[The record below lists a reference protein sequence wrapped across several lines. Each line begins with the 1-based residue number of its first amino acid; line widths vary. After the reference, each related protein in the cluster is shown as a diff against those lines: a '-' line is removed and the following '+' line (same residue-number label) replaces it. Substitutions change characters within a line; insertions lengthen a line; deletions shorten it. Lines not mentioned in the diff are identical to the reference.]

1 VDRGDLARVH
11 SALRPQIPAS
21 DLTRLSTRP
30 VARRAAL
37 VAGVVLVEAALLSWL
52 WLRGGGLEPK
62 AAPVPF
68 TAAAHHKPNPPTVL
82 FILTDDQR
90 WDALGYMPIVHREI
104 AARGVTFANA
114 FVSNSLCCPSR
125 SSILTGDYSHTT
137 RVYREIPPYG
147 RFEWLDDRSTVAT
160 WLHGAGYHTGL
171 FGKYIDGYQIPG
183 LKGYVP
189 PGWDRWV
196 AFLHSAY
203 YGYRLS
209 IDGTVHTPDDEPKDY
224 STSVLTHQAVSFIR
238 GTKGPLFVYFA
249 PAAPHAPAIP
259 APRDVDAF
267 AKMKPWRPPSYDE
280 ADVSDKPQYIRSIRR
295 FIPARVGAEDA
306 FRRDQYASLLSV
318 DRSVGKLLHAL
329 AHTGRLS
336 NTLIIYTTDNGISW
350 GEHRW
355 VKKEVPYE
363 EGIRVP
369 LVIRYDPMITAP
381 RTDHHLVLN
390 IDFAPTIADV
400 TGVGRPTVDG
410 RSIVPLLRSPQAP
423 WRHDFLIEHMRGTN
437 DVPTYCGVR
446 NERYVYV
453 RYATGEEELYD
464 LRRDP
469 YELSNVARD
478 PASAAPLDVLR
489 PRLGEL
495 CDPPPPGYAGRSRA
509 VPVAATIALP
519 LATVVAGIMITRK
532 RRRRPG

>member
-1 VDRGDLARVH
+1 V
-11 SALRPQIPAS
+11 
-21 DLTRLSTRP
+21 
-30 VARRAAL
+30 
-37 VAGVVLVEAALLSWL
+37 VVLAEAALLSWL
-52 WLRGGGLEPK
+52 WVRGGGLEPK
-62 AAPVPF
+62 APPVPF
-68 TAAAHHKPNPPTVL
+68 TPAAPKPNPPSVL

-90 WDALGYMPIVHREI
+90 WDALGHMPIVRKEI
-104 AARGVTFANA
+104 ADHGVTFANA

-160 WLHGAGYHTGL
+160 WLHGGGYHTGL

-183 LKGYVP
+183 LRGYVP

-196 AFLHSAY
+196 AFLHSGY

-209 IDGTVHTPDDEPKDY
+209 IDGTVHTYHDEPKDY

-238 GTKGPLFVYFA
+238 GAKGPLFVYFA

-259 APRDVDAF
+259 APRDGDAF
-267 AKMKPWRPPSYDE
+267 AKMKPWRPPGYEE
-280 ADVSDKPQYIRSIRR
+280 ADVSDKPRYIRSIPR
-295 FIPARVGAEDA
+295 FTPASAAAEDA

-318 DRSVGKLLHAL
+318 DRSVGRLLQAL
-329 AHTGRLS
+329 ADTGRLS
-336 NTLIIYTTDNGISW
+336 DTLIVYTTDNGISW

-355 VKKEVPYE
+355 DKKEVPYE
-363 EGIRVP
+363 ESIRVP
-369 LVIRYDPMITAP
+369 LVVRYDPLITAP
-381 RTDHHLVLN
+381 RIDHHLVLN
-390 IDFAPTIADV
+390 IDFASSIADV

-410 RSIVPLLRSPQAP
+410 RSIVPLLRTPDAP

-478 PASAAPLDVLR
+478 PAMATALGALR
-489 PRLGEL
+489 DRLGDL
-495 CDPPPPGYAGRSRA
+495 CDPPPPGYAERSRS
-509 VPVAATIALP
+509 VPIAATVALP
-519 LATVVAGIMITRK
+519 LATVFAGITAT
-532 RRRRPG
+532 RRRRRAPEG